1 MNQFIGFNVFGGCM
15 KKTNFYRIIM
25 AVGIMVLMACGTSSR
40 GVNNSNAVSM
50 WQSEVE
56 DYLLSQ
62 HDKNNNFVYFF
73 IKKEKQNEN
82 AYAFIISDQMNEAD
96 RMQCLVNYTMSGDIV
111 GFRTT
116 EASAN
121 WYNNYSPVV
130 IQDDY
135 NGISLAA
142 FSLPKDI
149 KNIWILV
156 QNITINNN
164 QANNRIFPLIDFE
177 LSEKPVQYYLINA
190 STGDVENISHAEMER
205 YLRRATFYATQVG
218 TRFQLGYIAGKGQD
232 LLPVK

>member
-1 MNQFIGFNVFGGCM
+1 M
-15 KKTNFYRIIM
+15 KKTIIFRLII
-25 AVGIMVLMACGTSSR
+25 AAGIMVLMACGTSPN
-40 GVNNSNAVSM
+40 GINNSNAVSM

-56 DYLLSQ
+56 AYLLSQ
-62 HDKNNNFVYFF
+62 HDQNNNFVYFF
-73 IKKEKQNEN
+73 IKKERRNEN

-96 RMQCLVNYTMSGDIV
+96 GMQCLVNYTMTGDIA

-116 EASAN
+116 KASAD

-135 NGISLAA
+135 RGISLAA

-164 QANNRIFPLIDFE
+164 QADVRLFPLMDFE
-177 LSEKPVQYYLINA
+177 LTGEPVQYYLINA
-190 STGDVENISHAEMER
+190 SVGDIENINRAEMER
-205 YLRRATFYATQVG
+205 CFRRTTFYATQVG
-218 TRFQLGYIAGKGQD
+218 TKFQLGYIAGKDQG
-232 LLPVK
+232 LMPVE